1 MLARQGKYNDVIFH
15 RLIPNFMVRTFLLPI
30 LDLICPSRRKL
41 GTQLALGPVESRI
54 GKHLSETSMTIKV
67 P

>member
-15 RLIPNFMVRTFLLPI
+15 RLIHNFMVRTFLLPI
-30 LDLICPSRRKL
+30 LDLICSRRKL
-41 GTQLALGPVESRI
+41 ETQLALGPVESRI
-54 GKHLSETSMTIKV
+54 GEHLSETSMTIKV